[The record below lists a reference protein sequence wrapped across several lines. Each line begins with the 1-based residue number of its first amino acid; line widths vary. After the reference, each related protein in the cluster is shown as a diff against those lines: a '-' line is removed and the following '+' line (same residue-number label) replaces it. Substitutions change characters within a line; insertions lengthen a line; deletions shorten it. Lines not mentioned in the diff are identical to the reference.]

1 MIRYPPPLLQ
11 TVRRQK
17 VNILKGALVTF
28 YNHSAHRLD
37 SPWVINDL
45 YLLCYF
51 LRQPL
56 SETTAIVRRYPF
68 SSSLQR
74 MSVVTVAPGGQTGL
88 AFIKGAPEMVA
99 SLCLKESGTGD

>member
-1 MIRYPPPLLQ
+1 M
-11 TVRRQK
+11 
-17 VNILKGALVTF
+17 TF
-28 YNHSAHRLD
+28 YTHSAHCLD
-37 SPWVINDL
+37 SPWVINDI
-45 YLLCYF
+45 LCSF
-51 LRQPL
+51 LRQSL

-99 SLCLKESGTGD
+99 SLCLRESGTGDQRNPVVFLDRKSVV